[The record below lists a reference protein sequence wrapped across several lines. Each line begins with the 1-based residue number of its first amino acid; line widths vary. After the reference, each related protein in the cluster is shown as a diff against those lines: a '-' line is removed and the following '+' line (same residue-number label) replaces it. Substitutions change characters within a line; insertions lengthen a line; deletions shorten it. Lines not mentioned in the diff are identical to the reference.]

1 MSERISSCLGDA
13 LFFFF
18 SFINTRSVGFVSVG
32 LQNAR
37 LQLNDLFTFSLLCVS
52 FWVCV
57 RILAASSSSIDNK
70 QKKNS
75 ATSRQCSYG

>member
-1 MSERISSCLGDA
+1 MSERISSCLSDA
-13 LFFFF
+13 LFFF
-18 SFINTRSVGFVSVG
+18 SSINTRSVGFVSVG

-37 LQLNDLFTFSLLCVS
+37 LQLNDLFTFSLLCAS
-52 FWVCV
+52 FLVCV

-75 ATSRQCSYG
+75 AASRQCSYG